1 MSDMACLCLW
11 CHVRHGIRT
20 LLPDCLASKQPHRLP
35 AAQPGIK
42 NHIVIAYT
50 SCPWP
55 SKNIKETVK
64 VLRYFPNDICEKIRV
79 LPNAPVVVNK
89 GVQGVYGALYFLS
102 VSSGGSEPGSEGQE
116 GSANTLF
123 HTVEPIRMSCRL
135 ILKPSSN
142 PEKTLS
148 VKVHELD
155 ASSFLS
161 FELSTDHTHT
171 LHTLS
176 APEFDFV
183 VSFSSLPVQ
192 CTANICVEASGWSWE
207 NHKDRI

>member
-1 MSDMACLCLW
+1 M
-11 CHVRHGIRT
+11 
-20 LLPDCLASKQPHRLP
+20 
-35 AAQPGIK
+35 
-42 NHIVIAYT
+42 
-50 SCPWP
+50 
-55 SKNIKETVK
+55 
-64 VLRYFPNDICEKIRV
+64 

-192 CTANICVEASGWSWE
+192 CTANICVEASG
-207 NHKDRI
+207 